1 MLGNYYHLLSLCD
14 DDVLRSLKANLIFL
28 FHIKTVDLSYA
39 DRLRNRQMCSEMTG
53 KYL

>member
-1 MLGNYYHLLSLCD
+1 MLGNYYHLLSLF
-14 DDVLRSLKANLIFL
+14 DDVLLSLKTNLIFL